1 MNKKAI
7 AILSNIYEASEFI
20 QAQVGDLAVL
30 INPPK
35 KVAKKVSKKVAKK
48 TTKKTT
54 KTNKK

>member
-20 QAQVGDLAVL
+20 QAQIGDLATL

-35 KVAKKVSKKVAKK
+35 KKTKKVAKKAVK